1 MRRNSLL
8 KLTALL
14 MLIGVGDAVHAQ
26 TKNEPRSLYTYS
38 FGGIEAMEVGDAV
51 EMLDDLGYAGIA
63 VEARGEKSLNRMSEF
78 YKWSERMGDDFEVVS
93 AFMEHRFG
101 KYGFSDAAHKAAI
114 DLLTGKGGTI
124 WVWVRDDLQDG
135 SITDAKVESF
145 IRGIFEYAVSKGVK
159 VILYPHYNTYFP
171 TVEDALPLVKKI
183 NHSSF
188 GIAINLCHELMSD
201 KGEVLEQTF
210 EKAKHRISA
219 IIISGS
225 QIELDRTSV
234 GTMNASTIKSL
245 DDSEYDLRPYMRLIK
260 QSGFEGPIG
269 FINFKLPTTPKDY
282 LERTIKR
289 WEELCQEV
297 GLYELENTRGES
309 SESN

>member
-1 MRRNSLL
+1 
-8 KLTALL
+8 
-14 MLIGVGDAVHAQ
+14 
-26 TKNEPRSLYTYS
+26 
-38 FGGIEAMEVGDAV
+38 
-51 EMLDDLGYAGIA
+51 
-63 VEARGEKSLNRMSEF
+63 
-78 YKWSERMGDDFEVVS
+78 
-93 AFMEHRFG
+93 
-101 KYGFSDAAHKAAI
+101 
-114 DLLTGKGGTI
+114 
-124 WVWVRDDLQDG
+124 
-135 SITDAKVESF
+135 
-145 IRGIFEYAVSKGVK
+145 
-159 VILYPHYNTYFP
+159 
-171 TVEDALPLVKKI
+171 
-183 NHSSF
+183 
-188 GIAINLCHELMSD
+188 MSD

-234 GTMNASTIKSL
+234 RTMNASTIKSL

-309 SESN
+309 SESI